1 MLASSVPRKNLE
13 YFYIDCDIRYGYS
26 DNIESIREITM
37 NWWGKLIGGTVG
49 FMMGGPL
56 GAILG
61 AALGHSFDK
70 GRSSAMLG
78 GPFGAG
84 DSEQIQAAFFT
95 ATFSVMGYLARADGH
110 VTRDEVEM
118 AKSIMARMQLTSEQ
132 KKAAINLFHEGK
144 RPDFPLDDV
153 LDQFRRVCSRRR
165 NLMQMFLEILI
176 MTALADGALDK
187 AERTMLFHVCEQVG
201 FSRTQFEQL
210 VNMLHA
216 QQKYQKTRDYRS
228 DRSEQK
234 GDLRNAYTVLGV
246 SEKDSDDEIK
256 KAYRRLMNQYHPDKL
271 VSKGLP
277 EEMMK
282 FATEKTQEIKSA
294 YDRIKETRA
303 AA

>member
-1 MLASSVPRKNLE
+1 
-13 YFYIDCDIRYGYS
+13 
-26 DNIESIREITM
+26 M

-56 GAILG
+56 GAVLG

-70 GRSSAMLG
+70 GRTGAMLG

-95 ATFSVMGYLARADGH
+95 AMFSVMGYLARVDGH
-110 VTRDEVEM
+110 VTRDEIEM
-118 AKSIMARMQLTSEQ
+118 ARGIMARMQLTPEQ

-144 RPDFPLDDV
+144 RPNFPLDDV
-153 LDQFRRVCSRRR
+153 LDQFRRVCHQRR

-187 AERTMLFHVCEQVG
+187 AERTILIHVCERVG
-201 FSRTQFEQL
+201 FSRAQFEQL
-210 VNMLHA
+210 VNMLRAH
-216 QQKYQKTRDYRS
+216 QHYQRTQDYRS
-228 DRSEQK
+228 ERFEQK
-234 GDLRNAYTVLGV
+234 GNLGDAYAVLGV

-256 KAYRRLMNQYHPDKL
+256 KAYRKLMNQYHPDKL
-271 VSKGLP
+271 ISKGLP

-294 YDRIKETRA
+294 YDRIKEARA

>member
-1 MLASSVPRKNLE
+1 MS
-13 YFYIDCDIRYGYS
+13 
-26 DNIESIREITM
+26 
-37 NWWGKLIGGTVG
+37 WWGKLIGGTVG

-70 GRSSAMLG
+70 GRTGAMLG

-84 DSEQIQAAFFT
+84 DHEQIQAAFFT
-95 ATFSVMGYLARADGH
+95 ATFSVMGYLAKVDGH
-110 VTRDEVEM
+110 VTRHEIEM
-118 AKSIMARMQLTSEQ
+118 AQSIMARMQLKPEQ
-132 KKAAINLFHEGK
+132 KKAAINLFNEGK
-144 RPDFPLDDV
+144 QPGFPLDDV
-153 LDQFRRVCSRRR
+153 LDQFRRVCNRRAH
-165 NLMQMFLEILI
+165 LIQMFLEILI

-187 AERTMLFHVCEQVG
+187 VERTVLLHVCERVG
-201 FSRTQFEQL
+201 FSRAQFEQL
-210 VNMLHA
+210 VNVLRAH
-216 QQKYQKTRDYRS
+216 QHYQETKDYRS

-234 GDLRNAYTVLGV
+234 SVLRDAYTVLGV

-282 FATEKTQEIKSA
+282 FAKEKTQEIKSA
-294 YDRIKETRA
+294 YDRIKEARA